1 MMSELTQEQI
11 IEGLIAE
18 GVDELTAQQVV
29 NDGLITNPAEA
40 RNLILELRG

>member
-18 GVDELTAQQVV
+18 GVEESIAQQVV
-29 NDGLITNPAEA
+29 NDGMITNPTEA